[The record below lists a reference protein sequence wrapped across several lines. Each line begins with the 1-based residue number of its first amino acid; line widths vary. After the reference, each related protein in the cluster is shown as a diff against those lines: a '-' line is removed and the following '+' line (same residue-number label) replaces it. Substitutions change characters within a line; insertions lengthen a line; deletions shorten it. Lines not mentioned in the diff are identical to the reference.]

1 LSHRIA
7 GLNDSKESYI
17 EVAGIMD
24 SQEIRAAAEFVTK
37 KDGNEFDCEVAVVI
51 DAPAVN
57 MTIDVM
63 EYEYAYSKKYD
74 EKIVK
79 LDAKEGLLLN
89 TAEDAPA
96 SNLPDDSTTKDKDDN
111 KNDGQTENAQP

>member
-1 LSHRIA
+1 
-7 GLNDSKESYI
+7 
-17 EVAGIMD
+17 MD

-51 DAPAVN
+51 EAPAVN

-89 TAEDAPA
+89 TAEDADFEA
-96 SNLPDDSTTKDKDDN
+96 LATEIQE
-111 KNDGQTENAQP
+111 KNII